1 MTRLVRVKE
10 CGESGERMFDLVL
23 HNGRLLPMADAPL
36 GANAVAVRGGRIAAV
51 GGSEELLT
59 AGAERRIDL
68 GGRTLLPGLND
79 AHVHVWKVGHL
90 LTSLADLRRGES
102 FAEVSSE
109 LRQRAE
115 RLPADAWIAGR
126 GVNELRLAEGRLPTR
141 HDLDAALPG
150 RPVVLTRTC
159 GHVAIASTRALELAG
174 IGAATEPPS
183 GGEILREADGSPS
196 GVLTETAIPL
206 VQAAMPAPTD
216 ADYREMIAAATRH
229 QLALGITAATDPGVN
244 DQLLGVYCAMDAA
257 GELPGRYNVM
267 RFPESKLPRESPTEH
282 LRVDTVKFFMDG
294 GLSGATAA
302 LTQRYK
308 HADTTGVLRLTT
320 GELIEQAR
328 PLAEAGW
335 RIATHVIGDAAIGAA
350 LGAYAELPKAE
361 GPHRLEHLGLPA
373 GEHLRRA
380 AELGVGV
387 ATQTIFLPEL
397 GGNFRQYLPDEFPV
411 TPYPVRSMLAAGLV
425 TALSSDAPVVVD
437 DNPLAGV
444 RAAVDRLTDGGDE
457 IDAAESID
465 VAAALHGYTQAGA
478 VLAGEQASMGSIEIG
493 KWADLAVLDRD
504 PLETPVEELTKVRVD
519 MTLVGGEV
527 VFER

>member
-1 MTRLVRVKE
+1 
-10 CGESGERMFDLVL
+10 MFDLVL
-23 HNGRLLPMADAPL
+23 HNGRLLPMADAPS
-36 GANAVAVRGGRIAAV
+36 GADAVAVRGGRIAAV
-51 GGSEELLT
+51 GASEELLE
-59 AGAERRIDL
+59 AGAQRRIDL

-79 AHVHVWKVGHL
+79 AHVHIWKVGHL
-90 LTSLADLRRGES
+90 LTSLADLRRAGS
-102 FAEVSSE
+102 LAEVSTK

-126 GVNELRLAEGRLPTR
+126 GVNELRLAESRLPTR

-159 GHVAIASTRALELAG
+159 GHVAIVSTRALELAG
-174 IGAATEPPS
+174 IGSSTDPPP
-183 GGEILREADGSPS
+183 GGEILREAGGSPS

-206 VQAAMPAPTD
+206 VQSAMPVPTD
-216 ADYREMIAAATRH
+216 SDFRKMIAAATRH
-229 QLALGITAATDPGVN
+229 QLELGITAATDPGVN
-244 DQLLGVYCAMDAA
+244 DQLLGVYRAMDAA

-267 RFPESKLPRESPTEH
+267 RFPDSTLPRESPTDH

-320 GELIEQAR
+320 EELLEQAR
-328 PLAEAGW
+328 PLADSGW
-335 RIATHVIGDAAIGAA
+335 RIATHVIGDAAIGAV
-350 LGAYAELPKAE
+350 LDAYAELPKVS
-361 GPHRLEHLGLPA
+361 GPHRLEHLGLPTV
-373 GEHLRRA
+373 EHMRRA

-397 GGNFRQYLPDEFPV
+397 GGNFRQYLPDDFPV
-411 TPYPVRSMLAAGLV
+411 APYPVRSMLAAGLV

-437 DNPLAGV
+437 DNPLTGV
-444 RAAVDRLTDGGDE
+444 RAAVNRLTDGGEE
-457 IDAAESID
+457 IDASESID
-465 VAAALHGYTQAGA
+465 VTSALHGYTQSGA
-478 VLAGEQASMGSIEIG
+478 VLAGEPTNMGSIEVG

-504 PLETPVEELTKVRVD
+504 PLATPVEELTKVCVD